1 MSDYRGANMIS
12 DDLRE
17 DTATGFCSAYSMPMS
32 AAVQS

>member
-1 MSDYRGANMIS
+1 MSYYRSANMIL

-17 DTATGFCSAYSMPMS
+17 DTASGFCSAYSMPMS